1 MQHQTN
7 HEHRSG
13 SGSRCLSASTLAAFL
28 LTLLVSTAFAQ
39 LPASDQYAGDQY
51 TSGQVS
57 NADAFTKL
65 DLPPAERGL
74 LHGLLSGSL
83 IGSLL
88 FNEPFSGIGVAD
100 LLVLMVV
107 VLAILRFVRNRI
119 TLSPPDQNAGRPPAD
134 LDAYRKQRNG
144 NTFSRHDDDTDPEHT
159 GKPAPRV
166 HVDIPDEEPNPHL
179 YNRAAQMWGHL
190 QGEEDSEPR
199 RKRSEGLTES
209 QPAKRGEDLL
219 TARDAYQTGAQPDL
233 PASFDKD
240 DFLKGAK
247 MVFTRL
253 QHSWDARD
261 MDDIAQFTT
270 PEVHEEIKQQAA
282 QSPTPSRS
290 ELLLVNAR
298 ILEVKED
305 EHGLLATVFFD
316 VLMREEREG
325 AQTEQVREIWHFLKS
340 KEYGGMWRL
349 DGIEQV
355 SA

>member
-1 MQHQTN
+1 M
-7 HEHRSG
+7 
-13 SGSRCLSASTLAAFL
+13 ASTFAAL
-28 LTLLVSTAFAQ
+28 LITILVSTAFAQ

-57 NADAFTKL
+57 NADSFTKL

-119 TLSPPDQNAGRPPAD
+119 TLSPPDQNTGRPPVD
-134 LDAYRKQRNG
+134 LDAYRKQRG
-144 NTFSRHDDDTDPEHT
+144 KDAFAQRDDDTDRQP
-159 GKPAPRV
+159 GQRADKPAPRV
-166 HVDIPDEEPNPHL
+166 HVDIPDDEPNPHL
-179 YNRAAQMWGHL
+179 YDRAAQMWGHL
-190 QGEEDSEPR
+190 QGEESDEPR
-199 RKRSEGLTES
+199 RKRSEGFTDS
-209 QPAKRGEDLL
+209 QPAKRGDDLL
-219 TARDAYQTGAQPDL
+219 TARDAYQTGAQPEL

-282 QSPTPSRS
+282 QSPAPSRS